1 MEGVFVSNFID
12 PVKARAKFP
21 ERVYV
26 LDTTLR
32 DGEQTPGVCFTLEE
46 KIEIAKRLDELGV
59 DVIEAGFP
67 VNSEEECNTVKTI
80 KREGLKAKVCGL
92 ARCVINDIDAC
103 IKSEVDRV
111 HIFIATSD
119 IHLKYKLRMDEE
131 RALTQAL
138 AATEYVKD
146 HGLECEFSCEDA
158 TRTPIERLVR
168 FYGSVEERGA
178 DVHNVPDTVGVME
191 PEAMF
196 DLISRLKALLRKPIS
211 MHCHNDF
218 GLATANTLAGVK
230 AGASQIHVTVNGLG
244 ERAGNASLEQTVTA
258 LTAMYG
264 VRTGIKLS
272 LLKEVSKVVE
282 RSSMIPLPPN
292 FPIVGNN
299 AFAHEAGIHVHGV
312 LAKAES
318 YEPLTPEMVGQKR
331 RIVMGKHTGKH
342 GVANF
347 VKEKY
352 NLTEEQIAAVVERVR
367 TLAIRKK
374 KITEDD
380 VNAVVD
386 GILGSVPDQEKL
398 LRLDEILVVTGNK
411 ITPTAS
417 VQLIHNSQRRVAAG
431 IGTGPVDALSKAIQS
446 ALGEEIRLLNYKLEA
461 ISGGTDSLCTVEV
474 MTEDREGRTAMG
486 LAVGGDIVMASANA
500 LMESLNR
507 IYSKREKDCQ
517 QNKQIK

>member
-1 MEGVFVSNFID
+1 MEGVFVSNFIE
-12 PVKARAKFP
+12 PVKARSRLP

-46 KIEIAKRLDELGV
+46 KLEIARKLDELGV

-67 VNSEEECNTVKTI
+67 VNSEEESRTVRCI
-80 KREGLKAKVCGL
+80 KREGLKAKICGL
-92 ARCVINDIDAC
+92 ARCVTKDIDAC
-103 IKSEVDRV
+103 IASEVDRV

-119 IHLKYKLRMDEE
+119 VHLKYKLRMDEGK
-131 RALTQAL
+131 ALEQAI

-158 TRTPIERLVR
+158 TRTPIERLIR
-168 FYGSVEERGA
+168 FYTSVEDRGA

-196 DLISRLKALLRKPIS
+196 DLITRLRGALKKPIS

-244 ERAGNASLEQTVTA
+244 ERAGNASLEQSVTA
-258 LTAMYG
+258 LHAMYG
-264 VRTGIKLS
+264 VKTGVRLN
-272 LLKEVSKVVE
+272 LLKEVSRVVE
-282 RSSMIPLPPN
+282 RASMISLPPN

-352 NLTEEQIAAVVERVR
+352 NLTDDQIAAVVEKVR
-367 TLAIRKK
+367 ALAIHKK
-374 KITEDD
+374 KIIEDD
-380 VNAVVD
+380 VNAIVNEV
-386 GILGSVPDQEKL
+386 LGSVPDAERL
-398 LRLDEILVVTGNK
+398 VRLDEMLVVTGNK

-417 VQLIHNSQRRVAAG
+417 VQLTYENKKRVAAG

-474 MTEDREGRTAMG
+474 MTEDRDGRTAMG

-500 LMESLNR
+500 IMESLNR
-507 IYSKREKDCQ
+507 IYSKRMKDGGNCGQ
-517 QNKQIK
+517 

>member
-1 MEGVFVSNFID
+1 MEGVFVSDFIG
-12 PVKARAKFP
+12 PVRARSNLP
-21 ERVYV
+21 ERAYV

-46 KIEIAKRLDELGV
+46 KIAIARKLDELGV

-67 VNSEEECNTVKTI
+67 VNSDEERSTVRTI
-80 KREGLKAKVCGL
+80 KREGLKAKICGL
-92 ARCVINDIDAC
+92 ARCVTKDIDAC
-103 IKSEVDRV
+103 ITSEVDRV

-119 IHLKYKLRMDEE
+119 IHLKYKLRMDEDK
-131 RALTQAL
+131 ALEQAL
-138 AATEYVKD
+138 AATDYVKA

-158 TRTPIERLVR
+158 TRTPVERLLR
-168 FYGSVEERGA
+168 FYTSVEERGA

-191 PEAMF
+191 PEATF
-196 DLISRLKALLRKPIS
+196 ELISRLKSALKKPIS

-218 GLATANTLAGVK
+218 GLAVANTLAGVK
-230 AGASQIHVTVNGLG
+230 AGASQVHVTINGLG
-244 ERAGNASLEQTVTA
+244 ERGGNASLEQTVTA
-258 LTAMYG
+258 LHAMYR
-264 VRTGIKLS
+264 VETGIRLN
-272 LLKEVSKVVE
+272 LLKEASKLVE
-282 RSSMIPLPPN
+282 RASMIHLPPN
-292 FPIVGNN
+292 FPIVGEN

-352 NLTEEQIAAVVERVR
+352 NLTDDQIAAVVEKVR
-367 TLAIRKK
+367 ALAIHKK
-374 KITEDD
+374 KIIEDD
-380 VNAVVD
+380 VNAIVNEV
-386 GILGSVPDQEKL
+386 LGSVPDAE
-398 LRLDEILVVTGNK
+398 RLVRLEEILVVTGNK

-417 VQLIHNSQRRVAAG
+417 VQLTHNNQKRVAAG
-431 IGTGPVDALSKAIQS
+431 IGTGPVDALAKAIQS

-474 MTEDREGRTAMG
+474 VTEDKDGRTAMG
-486 LAVGGDIVMASANA
+486 LAVGGDIVMASVSAI
-500 LMESLNR
+500 MESLNR
-507 IYSKREKDCQ
+507 IYSKRMKCQ
-517 QNKQIK
+517 QSQ